1 MEESPIFLTLA
12 SLSTKKI
19 PSFDQW
25 SVPVMTDTE
34 HGKEQHL
41 QLGAF
46 CSVYSILG
54 PVYEDKEQDQ
64 EWCYKLWEKSV

>member
-1 MEESPIFLTLA
+1 
-12 SLSTKKI
+12 
-19 PSFDQW
+19 
-25 SVPVMTDTE
+25 MTDTE
-34 HGKEQHL
+34 YGKEQHL

-46 CSVYSILG
+46 YSVYSILG